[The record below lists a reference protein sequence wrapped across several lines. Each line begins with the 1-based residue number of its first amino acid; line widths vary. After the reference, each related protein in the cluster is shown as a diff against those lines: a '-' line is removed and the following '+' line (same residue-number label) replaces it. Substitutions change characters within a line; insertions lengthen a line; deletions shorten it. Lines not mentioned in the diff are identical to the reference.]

1 MRPSLAESSVSD
13 AIPTHTAGPQSGL
26 ILQTRKKSAYSV
38 CHEYLGAACLFID
51 VACWLAAYTLMFYLR
66 HCYPGAYIVSE
77 TGDFESSVCLVQFAV
92 LVACLFIVGGYDRR
106 TNFLSLGYMSEHCI
120 TLLAAGVIGGL
131 LIYAGAAY
139 TQEIRPSRAV
149 LLSSLAAF
157 APLSLV
163 SRRRMRMTL
172 HTYFARSYFVV
183 LGTGEQ
189 ARHFYRSYLA
199 SPNRERLRFVDPA
212 SSGPRVNGLV
222 DETNSA
228 LPMIE
233 AESMENLAGLAADS
247 SGIIVA
253 EATQHLSP
261 SLVDWLTR
269 LHYEKTPVYTLET
282 FYERHWRRV
291 PVQAIEPTWPLQM
304 GTQLTSESPYSHGKR
319 LFDIC
324 AAGFGLLLLGP
335 LFLVLGLLI
344 ILESGRPMFFCQT
357 RIGRDRQPFSLRKFR
372 TMYVRA
378 PGEEGSLYTDARD
391 PRITRVGAYL
401 RKLRLDEVPQLWN
414 VLKGDMSLIGPR
426 AEWDRLVDR
435 YEKSIPYYHFRH
447 LAKPGITGW
456 AQVNYPYG
464 ASEEDALQK
473 LKYDLYYIRHY
484 SLRLDAMIVLK
495 TLHIMLWGK
504 GQ

>member
-1 MRPSLAESSVSD
+1 MHP
-13 AIPTHTAGPQSGL
+13 PTTDPLPANWHRETV
-26 ILQTRKKSAYSV
+26 TRKVDEETGPARKKMASTACYKF
-38 CHEYLGAACLFID
+38 LGPACLGLD
-51 VACWLAAYTLMFYLR
+51 LACWLVVYFSLSYLR
-66 HCYPGAYIVSE
+66 HYSPTENPVDDPHF
-77 TGDFESSVCLVQFAV
+77 TTSVCLVQFAV
-92 LVACLFIVGGYDRR
+92 LVMCLFIVGGYDRR

-120 TLLAAGVIGGL
+120 TIIAASILGGL

-139 TQEIRPSRAV
+139 TQALRPSRAV

-157 APLSLV
+157 APLSLIC
-163 SRRRMRMTL
+163 RRSLRTAL

-199 SPNRERLRFVDPA
+199 SPNRERLRFVDPVPGLLEDA
-212 SSGPRVNGLV
+212 SASDGSSSVIP
-222 DETNSA
+222 
-228 LPMIE
+228 PIE
-233 AESMENLAGLAADS
+233 AESVENLAALAAHS

-253 EATQHLSP
+253 ETTQRLPP

-269 LHYEKTPVYTLET
+269 LHYEETPVYTLET

-291 PVQAIEPTWPLQM
+291 PVQAIEPTWPLQI
-304 GTQLTSESPYSHGKR
+304 GAQLTSESPYSHGKR
-319 LFDIC
+319 LFDIF
-324 AAGFGLLLLGP
+324 AAGLGLLLLSP
-335 LFLVLGLLI
+335 LFLFLGLLI
-344 ILESGRPMFFCQT
+344 LLESGRPVFFRQQ
-357 RIGRDRQPFSLRKFR
+357 RIGRDRRPFSLCKFR
-372 TMYVRA
+372 SMYVRP
-378 PGEEGSLYTDARD
+378 PGQEGSLYTGERD
-391 PRITRVGAYL
+391 PRITKVGAWL

-435 YEKSIPYYHFRH
+435 YEKAIPYYHFRH
-447 LAKPGITGW
+447 LVKPGITGW

-464 ASEEDALQK
+464 ANEEDALQK